1 MGLVTFYYSDYN
13 HYIGVTDMVVTFCG
27 HSQVAN
33 SEAVMEWLRAAA
45 QELIEQ
51 GGTTFY
57 LGGYGEFDNLAAS
70 VLREIKKLYPQI
82 ELILVLP
89 YLNAPK
95 DAMIPSLLLSSL
107 LLPLFLS
114 PFCTYKSIFQIQP
127 RKLPFPPH
135 LHRQR

>member
-1 MGLVTFYYSDYN
+1 
-13 HYIGVTDMVVTFCG
+13 MVVTFCG

-95 DAMIPSLLLSSL
+95 DVWGYDGKAALNLRFEHSSKKENRFGVPSTRRT
-107 LLPLFLS
+107 P
-114 PFCTYKSIFQIQP
+114 QN
-127 RKLPFPPH
+127 H
-135 LHRQR
+135 